1 MIKNKKILTIQK
13 KIVRTLKLYYLEKLY
28 VKKNHT
34 IYKYFKWDLGFGMG
48 FGIWDLEWDLGFGIW
63 DGIWDWDGNG
73 IWDLGWDGMGFN
85 MGGKYSRFA
94 EFANHQLCSAVLIK
108 STSPVSP
115 QKNVTFM

>member
-1 MIKNKKILTIQK
+1 LTIQK

-28 VKKNHT
+28 VKKSHT

-73 IWDLGWDGMGFN
+73 IWDLGWDGMGWDG
-85 MGGKYSRFA
+85 MGWD
-94 EFANHQLCSAVLIK
+94 LIWAA
-108 STSPVSP
+108 SIIIYINSHYENEIYT
-115 QKNVTFM
+115 